1 MALAY
6 ETDHVFENLL
16 KLSDHDSHIPIV
28 LKLGSSSM
36 QIASVSENA
45 QQLGLVVLIVS
56 VAKSRSSTWTQGLRD

>member
-16 KLSDHDSHIPIV
+16 KLSDHDSHVPIV

-36 QIASVSENA
+36 QVASVSYTAAIYHE
-45 QQLGLVVLIVS
+45 
-56 VAKSRSSTWTQGLRD
+56 